1 MMQNALKV
9 VGVFVGVV
17 LLLCITIKER
27 TVFTHIYHVISPV
40 TVATQEY
47 AEDLFGHSLAAT
59 QRYTKKLFDNS
70 VPKLRD
76 SIKTGQAAPS
86 RKPGLP
92 EEIIKV
98 EEKEELDEL
107 IKSHR

>member
-1 MMQNALKV
+1 MKIALRV
-9 VGVFVGVV
+9 VGVFVGIV

-27 TVFTHIYHVISPV
+27 TIFGHIYSVISPV

-47 AEDLFGHSLAAT
+47 AEDLFGHSVAAT
-59 QRYTKKLFDNS
+59 RRYSKKLFDNS
-70 VPKLRD
+70 VPKLKD

-92 EEIIKV
+92 EEIIKE
-98 EEKEELDEL
+98 EEKEELDDL
-107 IKSHR
+107 IKSQD